1 MINYIRKDMN
11 KNLKFRILSFLG
23 RHSKNGK
30 AAFMLSYLHNHGH
43 LPNLKDPKNISEI
56 WIKRVLEGKVN
67 EIAYLADK
75 FAVRKYVEEKGLSNI
90 LTPLIAVY
98 NRAEDINFDALPKR
112 FAMKANFG
120 AGFNIICDNKNR
132 FNEAD
137 VINEARTWLIPM
149 HYSES
154 EQHYNLIEPKIVVE
168 EFIDD
173 GSGGF
178 PIDYKFMC
186 IRGKVFCILGV
197 NGRENGCGSYMPY
210 SVDWK
215 AIPEYYRGDTTATEL
230 LARPKNLDEMIA
242 TAEKLAEGIDLV
254 RVDLYSNGS
263 RIWFGEMTLTPSGC
277 IFHHWTQKALDEMGH
292 AYLNYS

>member
-1 MINYIRKDMN
+1 MN
-11 KNLKFRILSFLG
+11 FKNSILSFLG
-23 RHSKNGK
+23 KHSKNGK
-30 AAFMLSYLHNHGH
+30 AAFIISYLHNHGH
-43 LPNLKDPKNISEI
+43 LPNLRTPKDLSEI
-56 WIKRVLEGKVN
+56 WIKRVLDGKVN

-75 FAVRKYVEEKGLSNI
+75 YAVRKYVEEKGFSDI

-98 NRAEDINFDALPKR
+98 NRSEDINFDTLPDK

-120 AGFNIICDNKNR
+120 AGMNIICTDKRNIDYEK
-132 FNEAD
+132 
-137 VINEARTWLIPM
+137 ARDEVNQWLRVK

-178 PIDYKFMC
+178 PVDYKFMC
-186 IRGKVFCILGV
+186 IHGKVFCILGV
-197 NGRENGCGSYMPY
+197 NGREKGHGSYLPY
-210 SVDWK
+210 SIEWK
-215 AIPEYYRGDTTATEL
+215 PMPEYYRGDTTASEV
-230 LARPKNLDEMIA
+230 LARPNNLEEMIA

-277 IFHHWTQKALDEMGH
+277 IFHYWTKKALNEMGY
-292 AYLNYS
+292 AYLNDKKR